1 MSHPVPP
8 PGPAS
13 SPGAND
19 APSSQPDAGAPYRG
33 EMPPQTAPNA
43 PQAPYRANAPQSA
56 AAQRAQQPTTL
67 AYTNT
72 FALVAV
78 ILGFL
83 QPIAGIVFGH
93 LALGQIKR
101 NGDTGRG
108 LALTGLIVGYVMVAF
123 WVAFIVF
130 YVVVIF
136 SMIAGF
142 GSMMSSFSD
151 PYYS

>member
-19 APSSQPDAGAPYRG
+19 AP
-33 EMPPQTAPNA
+33 
-43 PQAPYRANAPQSA
+43 QAPYRADAPQSA